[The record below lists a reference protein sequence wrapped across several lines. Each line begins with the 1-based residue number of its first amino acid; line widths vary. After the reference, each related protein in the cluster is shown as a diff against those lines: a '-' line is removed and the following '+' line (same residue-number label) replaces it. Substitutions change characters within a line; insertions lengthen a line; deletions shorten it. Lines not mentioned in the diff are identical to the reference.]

1 MKGMLMIWLVL
12 RMADASVNIDN
23 KVSII
28 FPGSPERSAMS
39 DKVYYMYSTD
49 KFVYNAAYTDLKI
62 DLHTTSS
69 SEQQDKIYAGFIK
82 GALDAATN
90 SKLLSQRDI
99 HIKKHPGREITYIKR
114 FDKSDNVKIVKRII
128 LLNKRLYQFELWAL
142 NGQMDQSKLDK
153 FFNSIKIN
161 E

>member
-1 MKGMLMIWLVL
+1 MLMIWLVL
-12 RMADASVNIDN
+12 LITDASVSIDN

-28 FPGSPERSAMS
+28 FPGSPERSEMS

-49 KFVYNAAYTDLKI
+49 NYVYNAAYTDLKI
-62 DLHTTSS
+62 DSHKIPSL
-69 SEQQDKIYAGFIK
+69 EQQDKIYTGFIK

-90 SKLLSQRDI
+90 SKLLSQKDI
-99 HIKKHPGREITYIKR
+99 QIKKYPGREITYIKT
-114 FDKSDNVKIVKRII
+114 FDKSDHVKIVKRIV

-153 FFNSIKIN
+153 FFNSITIN